1 MAVVNKSVNLPVEY
15 STEIIRGVLGRS
27 KALELGRRL
36 RDMRTHELYLNVNK
50 ELPVA
55 GWVNST

>member
-50 ELPVA
+50 
-55 GWVNST
+55 